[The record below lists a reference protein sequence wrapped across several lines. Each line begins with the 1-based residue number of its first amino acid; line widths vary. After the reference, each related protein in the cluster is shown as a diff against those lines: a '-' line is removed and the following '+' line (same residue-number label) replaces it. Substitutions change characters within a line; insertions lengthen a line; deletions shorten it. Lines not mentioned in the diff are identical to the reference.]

1 MSYLPFPVD
10 ELIIGLAGY
19 LRQNRNV
26 FEPPA
31 GLVELDE
38 FWGLGQ
44 DVEDLPDVFLIVQSG
59 EGELSLRSQNA
70 SEDTIRADVFLFCR
84 TQNPA
89 PRASSLTKVRQ
100 LVQLLRSPPTII
112 SLAGITTK
120 GTEILSLRPVGV
132 EPDQQFAED
141 NFWGW
146 RVRVEIRFSCK
157 ANPGPLPTFD

>member
-1 MSYLPFPVD
+1 LSYLPFPVD
-10 ELIIGLAGY
+10 ELIIGLAAF
-19 LRQNRNV
+19 LRANRNV
-26 FEPPA
+26 FDPPA

-44 DVEDLPDVFLIVQSG
+44 DIEALPDVFAIVQSAD
-59 EGELSLRSQNA
+59 GELGLRSQRS
-70 SEDTIRADVFLFCR
+70 SEDTVRADIFLFCR
-84 TQNPA
+84 TQNPS
-89 PRASSLTKVRQ
+89 PRASSLTKLRQ

-112 SLAGITTK
+112 SMAGVTTP
-120 GTEILSLRPVGV
+120 GTEILSLRPVSI

-157 ANPGPLPTFD
+157 ADKNPLPTFA